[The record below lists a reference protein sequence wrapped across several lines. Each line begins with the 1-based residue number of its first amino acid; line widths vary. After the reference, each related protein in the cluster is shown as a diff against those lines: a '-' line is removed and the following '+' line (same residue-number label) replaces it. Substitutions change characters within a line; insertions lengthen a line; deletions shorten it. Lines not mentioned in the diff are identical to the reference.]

1 MSHIILTPE
10 IKRLIVEGDNET
22 LKEFFEDHHPRQ
34 SAEFLED
41 LNSGDIWYILS
52 LMEAEE
58 ASTVFSYFELEF
70 QVELVKNASTDR
82 VRPLLE
88 NLSSDDRADLFKSLD
103 EKSYKNLISVLPE
116 DERADVEKL
125 LSYEEGEAGSVMS
138 TDYVTCRSM
147 QKVSD
152 VFQHIKKVA
161 QGKETIYYIYVVN
174 NDDVLT
180 GVLSLKDL
188 FLAEQSEIIKD
199 IMQED
204 PVTSHI
210 SEDQEDIARKIEE
223 YDLLAIP
230 IVDSY
235 GRLLGIVTHDDVI
248 DILQE
253 EQTED
258 VERLMAISGEVEERD
273 YLDIPFLVH
282 FKKRIPWLLSLFL
295 VGNFSASI
303 IDHFDVVLNKYVI
316 LASFISLIT
325 ATGGNTG
332 SQAASVVL
340 RAITL
345 QEIDF
350 KDFFK
355 VVFKEFRIALFM
367 GSILA
372 VILFARVFLVNLE
385 GDTESIK
392 IAVGISLA
400 LIAQIVSATAIGSTL
415 PLIAGKLKL
424 DPSVVAMPAVTT
436 IADLMGITVYFNV
449 VKFFIGI

>member
-1 MSHIILTPE
+1 MSHIILMPE

-34 SAEFLED
+34 SAEFLEE
-41 LNSGDIWYILS
+41 LGSGDIWYILS
-52 LMEAEE
+52 LMEIED

-70 QVELVKNASTDR
+70 QVELVKTASTDK

-88 NLSSDDRADLFKSLD
+88 NLSSDDRADLFKVLD
-103 EKSYKNLISVLPE
+103 ENSYKSLISVLPE

-138 TDYVTCRSM
+138 TDYVTCRSDHR
-147 QKVSD
+147 VSE
-152 VFQHIKKVA
+152 VFKHVKEVA

-174 NDDVLT
+174 KDDVLT

-188 FLAEQSEIIKD
+188 FLAEPYEIIKD

-204 PVTSHI
+204 PVTCHI

-230 IVDSY
+230 VVDSY
-235 GRLLGIVTHDDVI
+235 GKLLGIVTHDDVI

-273 YLDIPFLVH
+273 YLDIPLLVH

-303 IDHFDVVLNKYVI
+303 IDHFDSVLNKYVL

-340 RAITL
+340 RALTL
-345 QEIDF
+345 KEISF

-355 VVFKEFRIALFM
+355 VIFKEFRVALLM

-372 VILFARVFLVNLE
+372 SILFTRVFVVNL
-385 GDTESIK
+385 GADPESVK
-392 IAVGISLA
+392 IAAAISIA
-400 LIAQIVSATAIGSTL
+400 LVAQIVSATAVGSTL
-415 PLIAGKLKL
+415 PLIAGKFKL

-449 VKFFIGI
+449 VKLILGI